1 MVLSLSP
8 LSPLP
13 GPTPTG
19 GPPVVITT
27 PSSSTGGS
35 TSDSTQ
41 SSNIQSST
49 TGSSSSSYANATST
63 SSSSSSQTGLSSGAR
78 AGIAFGIGEMTFY
91 ELFPSNVDSIPVFFL
106 ILSTLLYYNLKR
118 RYQRAREKVD
128 DEPALSMSEARQYL
142 PPQSVAS
149 RGRNP
154 PPPPPP
160 RLDTTYLA
168 SADISS
174 AVPLLSHN
182 SNRNSYPVSAQNR
195 YSTLSQATGPQP
207 IAAQEVP
214 TLPNPYDPFSAPAR
228 PVSYYSP
235 TYTIPHDASA
245 SVAMMATSNAPAV
258 GSSSDPQSEGQLSA
272 LHADMTRHQKELEH
286 EHQKRSLDQ
295 AQEPQEPPPQYPS

>member
-1 MVLSLSP
+1 MAFSLSP

-35 TSDSTQ
+35 TSDPQ
-41 SSNIQSST
+41 SSNPQPST
-49 TGSSSSSYANATST
+49 TSSSSSSNASATAT

-78 AGIAFGIGEMTFY
+78 AGLALGI
-91 ELFPSNVDSIPVFFL
+91 VFFL
-106 ILSTLLYYNLKR
+106 ILSILLFYNLKR

-128 DEPALSMSEARQYL
+128 DEPALAMSEVRQNL
-142 PPQSVAS
+142 PPQFVAP
-149 RGRNP
+149 RGRNPPP

-182 SNRNSYPVSAQNR
+182 SNRNSYAVSAQNR
-195 YSTLSQATGPQP
+195 YSTLSQATDPQRM
-207 IAAQEVP
+207 ATQAVP

-228 PVSYYSP
+228 PASYYSP
-235 TYTIPHDASA
+235 TYSIPHDASA
-245 SVAMMATSNAPAV
+245 SAAMMATSNAPAV
-258 GSSSDPQSEGQLSA
+258 GSPSNPQSEGQLSA
-272 LHADMTRHQKELEH
+272 LHAHMTRHQKELEH
-286 EHQKRSLDQ
+286 EHKKQSLDQ
-295 AQEPQEPPPQYPS
+295 AEEPQEPPPQYPS